1 MKSEFG
7 TRINSY
13 EDLIKAKSQLRLKI
27 EEQGN
32 DIKNNPFFKLPA
44 SIFKGNSFKS
54 TVKSSVESISLDD
67 YKKTAENLLSTI
79 LMANKKTRKYFIAF
93 VIAREMIP
101 FTIQKVNELL
111 KK

>member
-1 MKSEFG
+1 MKGEFG
-7 TRINSY
+7 SRINSY
-13 EDLIKAKSQLRLKI
+13 EDLINVKSRLRIEI

-32 DIKNNPFFKLPA
+32 EIKNNPLFKLPA

-54 TVKSSVESISLDD
+54 SFKSSVESISLDD
-67 YKKTAENLLSTI
+67 YKKTAENILSTI
-79 LMANKKTRKYFIAF
+79 LMANKKTRKFFIAF
-93 VIAREMIP
+93 IIAREMIP